1 MNGRFN
7 PLIGVLGWNPNS
19 AAAVEPQPCQDEIQC
34 EIEEYARSGG
44 GAGTASYDTHLTTIL
59 KISLRVTELRES
71 GLQQGCKT
79 RVHYGVWALREY
91 CTYRT

>member
-19 AAAVEPQPCQDEIQC
+19 AAAVKPQPCQDGIQC
-34 EIEEYARSGG
+34 KIEEYMHSGG
-44 GAGTASYDTHLTTIL
+44 GVGTALYDTHLTTIL
-59 KISLRVTELRES
+59 KIFLRVTELRES
-71 GLQQGCKT
+71 GLQHRCKT

-91 CTYRT
+91 CVHHT